1 LLSLSAIHKDMKFKC
16 IEIQG
21 ALYQP
26 EHILSLGKFWTISAT
41 KNAAALPLEEFKVI
55 LASKMG
61 KLDILT
67 EVKRFILCYQY
78 LFLRSEVYSVC
89 SLQKDFPSF
98 IENGKDIND
107 IADKIYKKYGAD
119 GPIKLAFND
128 IDTFH
133 TQLPDKISFV
143 EFYNCF
149 IKKYCEDDNFRN
161 IIDLFLYTIGS
172 KPKYY
177 NNLFQKISQLQTVFE
192 TILGRPEQEIQS
204 CGKKHNK
211 ENWKSFLTRELIKK
225 GIENENEINLII
237 KIKNTLNWS
246 ARVKYTHYAQQL
258 NTSQLFMK
266 DIKNGRFNG
275 QSTYTTNFENI
286 LNGKLKEKDWA
297 GLDWENVYS
306 FYQTIIKRLIYIEY
320 LKNV

>member
-1 LLSLSAIHKDMKFKC
+1 MKFTC

-21 ALYQP
+21 AIYQP
-26 EHILSLGKFWTISAT
+26 EHILSFGKFWIIAAT
-41 KNAAALPLEEFKVI
+41 KNAAVLPLGKFKVI
-55 LASKMG
+55 LVSQMG

-67 EVKRFILCYQY
+67 EVKRFMLCYQY
-78 LFLRSEVYSVC
+78 LFLRSEVYSFC
-89 SLQKDFPSF
+89 SLQQDLPSF

-133 TQLPDKISFV
+133 TQLPNKISFV
-143 EFYNCF
+143 ELYNCF

-161 IIDLFLYTIGS
+161 IIDLFLYTIGL

-177 NNLFQKISQLQTVFE
+177 NNLFHKISQLQTVFE

-204 CGKKHNK
+204 CGKEHNK
-211 ENWKSFLTRELIKK
+211 EDWKPFLTRELKNT

-237 KIKNTLNWS
+237 KIKKTLNWS

-258 NTSQLFMK
+258 NTPQLIMK
-266 DIKNGRFNG
+266 NIKNGRFEG

-286 LNGKLKEKDWA
+286 LNGKLKEKAWT
-297 GLDWENVYS
+297 GIDWENVYY
-306 FYQTIIKRLIYIEY
+306 FYQTIIKRLIYIGY

>member
-1 LLSLSAIHKDMKFKC
+1 MRFTC

-21 ALYQP
+21 AIYQP
-26 EHILSLGKFWTISAT
+26 EQILSLGKFWIISAT
-41 KNAAALPLEEFKVI
+41 KNAGVLPLGEFKVI
-55 LASKMG
+55 LATQMG
-61 KLDILT
+61 RSDMLK
-67 EVKRFILCYQY
+67 EAKRFMQCYQF
-78 LFLRSEVYSVC
+78 LFLRSEVYFFS
-89 SLQKDFPSF
+89 SLQQDFPSF

-107 IADKIYKKYGAD
+107 IADRIYKKYGTD
-119 GPIKLAFND
+119 GPIKFKLAFND
-128 IDTFH
+128 IDAFH
-133 TQLPDKISFV
+133 TQLPNKVSFV
-143 EFYNCF
+143 KFYNCF

-204 CGKKHNK
+204 CGKEHNK
-211 ENWKSFLTRELIKK
+211 EDWKSFLTRELKEK
-225 GIENENEINLII
+225 GIENEHEINLII

-266 DIKNGRFNG
+266 DIKNGRFDG

-286 LNGKLKEKDWA
+286 LNGKLEEKDWA
-297 GLDWENVYS
+297 GIDWENIYF

-320 LKNV
+320 LKNI

>member
-1 LLSLSAIHKDMKFKC
+1 MN
-16 IEIQG
+16 QTR
-21 ALYQP
+21 ALIY
-26 EHILSLGKFWTISAT
+26 
-41 KNAAALPLEEFKVI
+41 
-55 LASKMG
+55 
-61 KLDILT
+61 
-67 EVKRFILCYQY
+67 
-78 LFLRSEVYSVC
+78 
-89 SLQKDFPSF
+89 FPSLY
-98 IENGKDIND
+98 IVDTCVKW
-107 IADKIYKKYGAD
+107 IA
-119 GPIKLAFND
+119 P
-128 IDTFH
+128 
-133 TQLPDKISFV
+133 
-143 EFYNCF
+143 
-149 IKKYCEDDNFRN
+149 
-161 IIDLFLYTIGS
+161 
-172 KPKYY
+172 Y

-204 CGKKHNK
+204 CGKEHNK
-211 ENWKSFLTRELIKK
+211 EDWKSFLTRELKKK

-266 DIKNGRFNG
+266 DIKNGRFNS

-297 GLDWENVYS
+297 GIDWENVYY

>member
-1 LLSLSAIHKDMKFKC
+1 MRVINKDMKFTC

-21 ALYQP
+21 AIYQP
-26 EHILSLGKFWTISAT
+26 EHILSLGKFWIISAT
-41 KNAAALPLEEFKVI
+41 KNAAVLPLGEFKVI
-55 LASKMG
+55 LASQMG

-67 EVKRFILCYQY
+67 EVKRFMLCYQY
-78 LFLRSEVYSVC
+78 LFLRSEVYSFC
-89 SLQKDFPSF
+89 SLQQDLPSF

-133 TQLPDKISFV
+133 TQLPNKISFV

-177 NNLFQKISQLQTVFE
+177 NNLFHKISQLQTVFE

-204 CGKKHNK
+204 CGKEHNK
-211 ENWKSFLTRELIKK
+211 EDWKPFLTRELKKK

-266 DIKNGRFNG
+266 NIKNGRFNG

-297 GLDWENVYS
+297 GIDWENVYY
-306 FYQTIIKRLIYIEY
+306 FYQTIIKRLIYIGY